1 MKSGIAVKSGLTS
14 APRLPQVKTV
24 PFTVKSIMSTD
35 EFERG
40 FRDARKGRP
49 FDWRIGGD
57 DIDAAWDYERGR
69 LLAHLAPLDMP
80 LWINGKLNPK
90 AAARALTWS

>member
-1 MKSGIAVKSGLTS
+1 MSDILFQLKSDRTS
-14 APRLPQVKTV
+14 APRLPQLKTV
-24 PFTVKSIMSTD
+24 PFKSIMSTD

-40 FRDARKGRP
+40 FRDARKGGP

-69 LLAHLAPLDMP
+69 LLAHLVPLDMP

-90 AAARALTWS
+90 AVARV

>member
-1 MKSGIAVKSGLTS
+1 MTKQE
-14 APRLPQVKTV
+14 QVETRPVTV
-24 PFTVKSIMSTD
+24 QSIMKTD

-40 FRDARKGRP
+40 FRDARKGKP

-69 LLAHLAPLDMP
+69 LLAYLAPLDMP
-80 LWINGKLNPK
+80 LRINGKLNPEAVALY
-90 AAARALTWS
+90 AAASKRRYVR